1 MGIPLLVLLLYSV
14 IRYERESSR
23 RSADLAA
30 MNREALTDA
39 ITGLGNQRAFHSD
52 LAKELA
58 RASPRAY
65 PLTVA
70 VIDIDDFKVI
80 NDSYGH
86 ARGDSVL
93 RQIAELMSNIRSE
106 DRGYRVGGDEFAF
119 IMPDTDLQSVSE
131 VMDRFRTLVA
141 ETANAVTISIGLS
154 GSTRGFA
161 SAPQTCTAQPTQ
173 HSTRRSARARIG
185 SPLTR

>member
-1 MGIPLLVLLLYSV
+1 
-14 IRYERESSR
+14 
-23 RSADLAA
+23 

-131 VMDRFRTLVA
+131 VMTDF
-141 ETANAVTISIGLS
+141 G
-154 GSTRGFA
+154 
-161 SAPQTCTAQPTQ
+161 PW
-173 HSTRRSARARIG
+173 
-185 SPLTR
+185 